1 MTIDITKKSTRVAV
15 QAFPEVKV
23 SWRQPG
29 DFDRYA
35 PNKMRFQDPLEITC
49 SACGR
54 MAIVH
59 VRPLLKLEAT
69 CPVCRKSLDDI
80 GHSMRT
86 NCDKAATFLDSVQII
101 MQIEDDQ
108 GLMIPDAVLEE
119 IKPWEKL
126 KIRDLVD
133 ATRHCLACRTLSG
146 TT

>member
-1 MTIDITKKSTRVAV
+1 MV
-15 QAFPEVKV
+15 
-23 SWRQPG
+23 RQSPRLG
-29 DFDRYA
+29 DMCRYA

-86 NCDKAATFLDSVQII
+86 SSDKAATFFDAVQII